1 MPYTI
6 QVMAPQFSFGSHPNQ
21 RPQACSPKMAPAM
34 VPKVQMGK
42 PSRMARNVRRSRVSS
57 DGSRAAI
64 ADPCN
69 HDLTLALRSFSR
81 YRPAKTKL
89 DTRIP
94 EDAIM
99 LVTWIFSQ

>member
-1 MPYTI
+1 
-6 QVMAPQFSFGSHPNQ
+6 
-21 RPQACSPKMAPAM
+21 MAPAI

-42 PSRMARNVRRSRVSS
+42 PSRMARKVRRSSVSS

-64 ADPCN
+64 AEPFN
-69 HDLTLALRSFSR
+69 HDLIFVLRSFSR

-94 EDAIM
+94 DDAIM
-99 LVTWIFSQ
+99 LVTWIFNQ